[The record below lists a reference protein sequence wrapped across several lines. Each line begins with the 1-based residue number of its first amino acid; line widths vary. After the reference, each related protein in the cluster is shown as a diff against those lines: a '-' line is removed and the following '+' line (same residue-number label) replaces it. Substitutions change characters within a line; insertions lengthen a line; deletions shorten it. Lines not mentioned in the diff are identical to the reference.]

1 MAELTF
7 MGELDLFLFGH
18 GRHNRIFD
26 HLGSRVGTMDGSFG
40 TRFALWAPHAKS
52 VAVFG
57 DMNFWDP
64 STAYYLN
71 PEGDSGI
78 WQGFMVGV
86 GPGQRYKYRIET
98 QWGGVV
104 ERVDPYARQS
114 AEPPSSGSVIPYDSN
129 YDFQDDGWMSTRP
142 TYLGDKAIS
151 IYELHLGSIARDP
164 SDPSRHLTFRE
175 LADFLLPHIIE
186 TGFTHVELMPINEH
200 PFYGSWGYQ
209 TTSLYAP
216 TTRFGT
222 QDELREFIDRFHQAG
237 IGVIADWVPAHF
249 PRDEFALA
257 NFDGYSLYEK
267 DDPKMASHGDWGT
280 LVFDYSKPQV
290 RNFLLGSALYLIE
303 EFHLDG
309 LRVDAVASML
319 YLDYSRNDYTPNIFG
334 GNEDL
339 DAIEFLKYFN
349 EMVHQIGAT
358 TIAEESTAFAKVSKP
373 TYDGG
378 LGFGFKWN
386 MGWMHDTLAYLTRD
400 PMYRSYHHGE
410 ITFGLH
416 YAFSENFVLP
426 LSHDEVVHGKGSLYS
441 KFAGDQETKVA
452 TIRAL
457 YGWMWAHPGKKML
470 FMGDEFGQISEWAHD
485 QSLDWHLLDN
495 PVHKGIATLVSDLN
509 RIYKS
514 HPELYQG
521 DSNPASFSWI
531 RANDADKNL
540 FITARFSLS
549 GTLICV
555 ANFSGWRYDSIA
567 IGLPEAGEYE
577 VILNTDATKYQGRGV
592 ENPRKIV
599 SRPNECDGFSDS
611 TSISVGANSVVWL
624 YLKK

>member
-1 MAELTF
+1 
-7 MGELDLFLFGH
+7 
-18 GRHNRIFD
+18 
-26 HLGSRVGTMDGSFG
+26 
-40 TRFALWAPHAKS
+40 
-52 VAVFG
+52 
-57 DMNFWDP
+57 
-64 STAYYLN
+64 
-71 PEGDSGI
+71 
-78 WQGFMVGV
+78 MV
-86 GPGQRYKYRIET
+86 
-98 QWGGVV
+98 
-104 ERVDPYARQS
+104 
-114 AEPPSSGSVIPYDSN
+114 
-129 YDFQDDGWMSTRP
+129 
-142 TYLGDKAIS
+142 
-151 IYELHLGSIARDP
+151 
-164 SDPSRHLTFRE
+164 
-175 LADFLLPHIIE
+175 
-186 TGFTHVELMPINEH
+186 
-200 PFYGSWGYQ
+200 
-209 TTSLYAP
+209 
-216 TTRFGT
+216 
-222 QDELREFIDRFHQAG
+222 
-237 IGVIADWVPAHF
+237 IGV
-249 PRDEFALA
+249 R
-257 NFDGYSLYEK
+257 
-267 DDPKMASHGDWGT
+267 

-470 FMGDEFGQISEWAHD
+470 FMGDEFGQISEWAH
-485 QSLDWHLLDN
+485 
-495 PVHKGIATLVSDLN
+495 
-509 RIYKS
+509 
-514 HPELYQG
+514 
-521 DSNPASFSWI
+521 
-531 RANDADKNL
+531 
-540 FITARFSLS
+540 
-549 GTLICV
+549 
-555 ANFSGWRYDSIA
+555 
-567 IGLPEAGEYE
+567 
-577 VILNTDATKYQGRGV
+577 
-592 ENPRKIV
+592 
-599 SRPNECDGFSDS
+599 
-611 TSISVGANSVVWL
+611 
-624 YLKK
+624 

>member
-1 MAELTF
+1 
-7 MGELDLFLFGH
+7 
-18 GRHNRIFD
+18 
-26 HLGSRVGTMDGSFG
+26 
-40 TRFALWAPHAKS
+40 
-52 VAVFG
+52 
-57 DMNFWDP
+57 
-64 STAYYLN
+64 
-71 PEGDSGI
+71 
-78 WQGFMVGV
+78 
-86 GPGQRYKYRIET
+86 
-98 QWGGVV
+98 
-104 ERVDPYARQS
+104 
-114 AEPPSSGSVIPYDSN
+114 
-129 YDFQDDGWMSTRP
+129 
-142 TYLGDKAIS
+142 
-151 IYELHLGSIARDP
+151 
-164 SDPSRHLTFRE
+164 
-175 LADFLLPHIIE
+175 
-186 TGFTHVELMPINEH
+186 
-200 PFYGSWGYQ
+200 
-209 TTSLYAP
+209 
-216 TTRFGT
+216 
-222 QDELREFIDRFHQAG
+222 
-237 IGVIADWVPAHF
+237 
-249 PRDEFALA
+249 
-257 NFDGYSLYEK
+257 
-267 DDPKMASHGDWGT
+267 
-280 LVFDYSKPQV
+280 
-290 RNFLLGSALYLIE
+290 
-303 EFHLDG
+303 
-309 LRVDAVASML
+309 
-319 YLDYSRNDYTPNIFG
+319 
-334 GNEDL
+334 
-339 DAIEFLKYFN
+339 
-349 EMVHQIGAT
+349 
-358 TIAEESTAFAKVSKP
+358 
-373 TYDGG
+373 
-378 LGFGFKWN
+378 
-386 MGWMHDTLAYLTRD
+386 
-400 PMYRSYHHGE
+400 MYRSYHHGE